1 MHAEADIPTSDWNTG
16 IDDKTVVACSAIS
29 MAQVS
34 LRRWLRKPPAKKKPD
49 APDIVPIIIIEY
61 VVNIALKIYDAMK

>member
-1 MHAEADIPTSDWNTG
+1 
-16 IDDKTVVACSAIS
+16 

-49 APDIVPIIIIEY
+49 APDIVPVIIIAY
-61 VVNIALKIYDAMK
+61 AVNIALENISMVILVY

>member
-1 MHAEADIPTSDWNTG
+1 M
-16 IDDKTVVACSAIS
+16 VVCSAIS

-49 APDIVPIIIIEY
+49 APDIVPVIIIAY
-61 VVNIALKIYDAMK
+61 AVNIALENIFSMVILVY